1 MQQKHL
7 RHHLPRAQ
15 AQETNHAT
23 TCAPSRALQEGGL
36 LEKREVELWPRM
48 VARELPLRALLHLL
62 DWTVYDRTVY
72 ASCDHSS
79 QTDVHKRDCVCL
91 LRSLNMSLLC
101 VTSISLCCLS
111 LCLPLVISLSVYLL
125 SHLRARGTRAFIYF
139 RIR

>member
-62 DWTVYDRTVY
+62 DRTVY
-72 ASCDHSS
+72 ASCDHSICLC
-79 QTDVHKRDCVCL
+79 CVSRQYLFAVCHSACL
-91 LRSLNMSLLC
+91 LS
-101 VTSISLCCLS
+101 
-111 LCLPLVISLSVYLL
+111 SVYLF
-125 SHLRARGTRAFIYF
+125 TF
-139 RIR
+139 